1 MSNNQLGIVILTIM
15 TLQFAFVLV
24 WFVVLDRD
32 VKHTATRIQGELSK
46 QMSDEYITLDNRIDS
61 LTNLIKAGR
70 K

>member
-1 MSNNQLGIVILTIM
+1 MSNKQLGIVILTIM